1 MKPENPYNSKLCQY
15 PELIVDAALLL
26 GNDYCPRVNNN
37 GKTKVIEGTKIA
49 APKGVTEEERKAF
62 NLLNK
67 RNNDS
72 MLDQLAAA
80 CIPSEYIKNYG
91 TNGKSPLT
99 KHHAEVYFESKKYML
114 HAPVIEYDKCTGCV
128 AVVPLN
134 PLPQDITECLG
145 YYL

>member
-1 MKPENPYNSKLCQY
+1 M
-15 PELIVDAALLL
+15 
-26 GNDYCPRVNNN
+26 
-37 GKTKVIEGTKIA
+37 IEGTKIA

-99 KHHAEVYFESKKYML
+99 GVVY
-114 HAPVIEYDKCTGCV
+114 
-128 AVVPLN
+128 LN
-134 PLPQDITECLG
+134 RCSYQELPSSDSHL
-145 YYL
+145 